1 MKDEIMLLLGCG
13 LAAVL
18 VTSACSS
25 MYENEDEHEEEHEFK
40 RYKPRKMDR
49 LSRYE
54 YEGYSNCDGG
64 RPAVEQQPM
73 PVIPPAPEKFSVDYY
88 TEPKKE
94 EKPTI
99 SPLLFSGLVTNEPY
113 LESDYI
119 AMNDYT
125 DNPDGIKVYNEKDG
139 SVGLPV
145 NDMTSISAGENNKYV
160 YDRTIGTIGF
170 TSTKIG
176 GRFRGQADYIRG
188 DIPVLP
194 DKTGW
199 FQVSS
204 DPANKLMLGA
214 MNVANGIGQT
224 PKPPKKKG
232 GRAGAANALETTAP
246 VTLDSL
252 RAKQSGGSSGSGS
265 RMQAMDPNAR
275 AKAADDDHDDGPS
288 VLQIMQAGYNQY
300 KADAKAIGTTYIAG
314 NPY

>member
-25 MYENEDEHEEEHEFK
+25 MYENEDENEEHEFR
-40 RYKPRKMDR
+40 RYKPRKMER
-49 LSRYE
+49 QHRYE
-54 YEGYSNCDGG
+54 YEGYSNCDG
-64 RPAVEQQPM
+64 RPAVEQQM
-73 PVIPPAPEKFSVDYY
+73 PVMPPAPVPEKFSVDYY
-88 TEPKKE
+88 MEPKKE
-94 EKPTI
+94 DKQSI

-113 LESDYI
+113 IESDYI
-119 AMNDYT
+119 AMDDYT

-232 GRAGAANALETTAP
+232 RAGAANALETTAP

-252 RAKQSGGSSGSGS
+252 RAKQTASEKNT
-265 RMQAMDPNAR
+265 RMMAMDPNAK
-275 AKAADDDHDDGPS
+275 AKSAEDEFNDKVPFS
-288 VLQIMQAGYNQY
+288 VLDIMQAGYNQY